1 MRYSADQ
8 RSNAKRALPNDAKPS
23 EIIKKLGD
31 MWKNENTWT
40 KNRYQKLVDPEMEKY
55 KMDAEKFKNQEAA
68 KKGNKVKRIMLKI
81 VGPRKNGKSL
91 YSSIFLLLLM
101 TNNLNKTFVLK
112 DQ

>member
-8 RSNAKRALPNDAKPS
+8 RSNAKRSLPNDAKPS

-68 KKGNKVKRIMLKI
+68 KKGNKLKRILLKI
-81 VGPRKNGKSL
+81 VRPIKVGKNL
-91 YSSIFLLLLM
+91 NLSIFYYFQRSMIL
-101 TNNLNKTFVLK
+101 TKHSFLK